1 MRQLT
6 VGVFG
11 ARCSQVLLFPGPSE
25 ELYEGKP
32 ELWFGSENSLM
43 QKAG

>member
-11 ARCSQVLLFPGPSE
+11 ARCSQVLFPGPSE

-32 ELWFGSENSLM
+32 ELRFGSENSLM